1 MTGWDLHKDARGR
14 EFEFQPR
21 FCPWSGQPGARLQ
34 LLRGRG
40 SEEGAP
46 LESARVLSGLA
57 ATLPLPLAENS
68 YRTLSPQKNAPVW
81 VHIHFRFSF
90 RALPGWPSTVP
101 GTQQELR
108 ARLWTG

>member
-1 MTGWDLHKDARGR
+1 MPEAESLNFSLASARGVAS
-14 EFEFQPR
+14 Q
-21 FCPWSGQPGARLQ
+21 GPGCSC
-34 LLRGRG
+34 